1 MDVTP
6 KERALWMNRP
16 GHEMNQALLEW
27 VAARR
32 GVGEGQREGS
42 VIEKPIIKLGTVDGG
57 RARHEPGRM
66 NGLEKRYAAHLDLR
80 KATGEILSW
89 KFEPLKLKLAPSTFY
104 SPDFMVVASDGRIEL
119 HETKGASRNKVSGAT
134 KPFYEDDAVIKLKVA
149 AVMFPEFSFS
159 MVWHEKGAGWK
170 SKEFSK

>member
-104 SPDFMVVASDGRIEL
+104 SPDFMVVGLDGGISLE
-119 HETKGASRNKVSGAT
+119 ETKGHW
-134 KPFYEDDAVIKLKVA
+134 EDDARVKIKCA
-149 AVMFPEFSFS
+149 AVMFPMFTFVGVQRIGGKRVTGGDWKFEEFRS
-159 MVWHEKGAGWK
+159 
-170 SKEFSK
+170 